1 MIVALYARVST
12 MKQAEKD
19 LSIPDQLSQMR
30 AWCKTQGHSVAGE
43 YIEAGASATDDRR
56 PVFQRMI
63 AEACVNPSPFE
74 AIVVHSLSRFF
85 RDSLEFGL
93 YERNLKRF
101 GVRVLSITQ
110 QTSDDPS
117 GEMIRRIFSV
127 FDEYQSKENGK
138 HTLRAMRENARQGFF
153 NGSRPPVGYRTIE
166 VELPGNKGKKKQL
179 EVDGPEAV
187 VVKRVF
193 ERYLSGDRGRD
204 LGVHGLAAQFNQEG
218 FLVRGRAWTS
228 GRIYEVLTNRAYIGE
243 HYFNKYEKRGG
254 AVRRVKPRDEWVPI
268 QVEPII
274 AQALFQAVQE
284 KLASRSPERVPP
296 RVVNCPTLL
305 TGLLKCGIC
314 GAGMTLATGKGGK
327 YRYYKCANR
336 ILKGKDT
343 CTSDNLPT
351 EQVDRLVLSSL
362 ADRVFTPA
370 RVRSILQHL
379 QRRLD
384 QSQAAHDSKV
394 KELTKEL
401 ERVRQRSQKLYE
413 AVEKGLLPMDPE
425 LTERAHTLQVQ
436 RQALLT
442 EIAGVRRL
450 KQIPVE
456 GLGEKK
462 VQRFVAALRERLLDK
477 DRVFSKKYLK
487 LLVEEIRYQD
497 RQLVMKGSYASVA
510 RVVGE
515 SKRGNPQGEVP
526 TFDLDWLP
534 GQDSNLRPAGYK
546 APNLSTGLGLSL
558 HPPVGQTGE
567 GVGRC

>member
-1 MIVALYARVST
+1 MIAVYARVST
-12 MKQAEKD
+12 SKQAEKD

-30 AWCKTQGHSVAGE
+30 AWCQVAGHTVGTE
-43 YIEAGASATDDRR
+43 YIEPGASATDDRR

-93 YERNLKRF
+93 YERKLKKY

-153 NGSRPPVGYRTIE
+153 NGSRPPVGYRTVE
-166 VELPGNKGKKKQL
+166 VQLPGNKGRKRQL
-179 EVDGPEAV
+179 DVEATEAV
-187 VVKRVF
+187 VVNRIF
-193 ERYLSGDRGRD
+193 EWYLHGDRGRE
-204 LGVHGLAAQFNQEG
+204 LGLYGVAARLNEQG
-218 FLVRGRAWTS
+218 ILIRGRQWTK

-254 AVRRVKPRDEWVPI
+254 AVRRMKPRQEWVSVK
-268 QVEPII
+268 VEPIV
-274 AQALFQAVQE
+274 AEELFAAVKE

-327 YRYYKCANR
+327 YRYYKCSNR

-351 EQVDRLVLSSL
+351 ELVDRLVLSSL
-362 ADRVFTPA
+362 ADRVFTPT
-370 RVRSILQHL
+370 RVKVMLEGLRK
-379 QRRLD
+379 RLKLSQVD
-384 QSQAAHDSKV
+384 QDGRLKQ
-394 KELTKEL
+394 LTKEVDSL
-401 ERVRQRSQKLYE
+401 HQRSNQLYE
-413 AVEKGLLPMDPE
+413 AVEKGLLPMDAT
-425 LTERAHTLQVQ
+425 LTERANKLQAQ

-442 EIAGVRRL
+442 EIAGLRRL
-450 KQIPVE
+450 KQMPVDA
-456 GLGEKK
+456 LGEKK
-462 VQRFVAALRERLLDK
+462 VHAFTTVLRERLIGK
-477 DRVFSKKYLK
+477 DHIFGKKYLK
-487 LLVEEIRYQD
+487 LLVSEIRYLN
-497 RQLVMKGSYASVA
+497 RQLVMKGTHAA
-510 RVVGE
+510 LMRVFGE
-515 SKRGNPQGEVP
+515 NKMSTPQGEVP
-526 TFDLDWLP
+526 TFGLDWLP
-534 GQDSNLRPAGYK
+534 GQDSNLRPAG
-546 APNLSTGLGLSL
+546 
-558 HPPVGQTGE
+558 
-567 GVGRC
+567 

>member
-12 MKQAEKD
+12 TKQAEKD
-19 LSIPDQLSQMR
+19 LSIPDQLGQMR
-30 AWCKTQGHSVAGE
+30 AWCKAQGHSVTSE
-43 YIEAGASATDDRR
+43 YVEAGASATDDRR

-63 AEACVNPSPFE
+63 GEACVNPSPFE

-101 GVRVLSITQ
+101 GVRVLSMTQ

-138 HTLRAMRENARQGFF
+138 HTLRAMRENARQGYF
-153 NGSRPPVGYRTIE
+153 NGSRPPVRYRTVE
-166 VELPGNKGKKKQL
+166 VELQGNKGKKKQL

-193 ERYLSGDRGRD
+193 ERYLSGDRGQD
-204 LGVHGLAAQFNQEG
+204 LGVHGLAAQFNHEG
-218 FLVRGRAWTS
+218 LLIRGRPWTS
-228 GRIYEVLTNRAYIGE
+228 GRVYDLLTNRAYIGE

-254 AVRRVKPRDEWVPI
+254 GVRRVKPRDEWVLI
-268 QVEPII
+268 KIEPIVSED
-274 AQALFQAVQE
+274 LFRAVQE

-305 TGLLKCGIC
+305 TGLLKCGVC

-327 YRYYKCANR
+327 YRYYKCSNR

-362 ADRVFTPA
+362 ADRVFNPV

-379 QRRLD
+379 RRRLD
-384 QSQAAHDSKV
+384 QSQATHDSKV

-401 ERVRQRSQKLYE
+401 DGVQQRSQKLYD
-413 AVEKGLLPMDPE
+413 AVEKGLLPMDPT
-425 LTERAHTLQVQ
+425 LTERAHKLQAQ
-436 RQALLT
+436 RQALLA
-442 EIAGVRRL
+442 EISGVRRL
-450 KQIPVE
+450 KQIPVKA
-456 GLGEKK
+456 LGEKK
-462 VQRFVAALRERLLDK
+462 VQVFVAALRERLLNK

-497 RQLVMKGSYASVA
+497 RQLVMKGSYAAVA
-510 RVVGE
+510 KIVGE
-515 SKRGNPQGEVP
+515 SKRGTLQGEVP

-534 GQDSNLRPAGYK
+534 GQDSNLRPAG
-546 APNLSTGLGLSL
+546 
-558 HPPVGQTGE
+558 
-567 GVGRC
+567 